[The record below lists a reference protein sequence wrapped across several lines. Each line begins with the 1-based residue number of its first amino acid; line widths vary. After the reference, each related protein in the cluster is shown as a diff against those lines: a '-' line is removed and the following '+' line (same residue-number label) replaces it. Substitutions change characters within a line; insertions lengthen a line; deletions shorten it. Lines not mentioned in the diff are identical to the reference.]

1 MAYRLEILG
10 PPRIIPD
17 QDTPDASLSLGKPL
31 ALLSFLV
38 VEARPVSREELGR
51 LLWPG
56 SPPSR
61 ARHSVRQAVWLVR
74 KTLGEAVVE
83 GDDPITVSPKALSTD
98 LRDFEAALT
107 RGDVDRARSL
117 WRGPLLDRLTL
128 SDCREWEHWLEENR
142 EILRGRFF
150 RSLLEAARLLMAEG
164 REGQEQAWVY
174 LEEATGQNPHSL
186 EARLLY
192 LEALLE
198 LGSGAALHLALEE
211 ARREVGELEGAPEA
225 LAEVEERVQ
234 ALQSR
239 EAVRE
244 PERLGES
251 MEMVGRS
258 GEVADLKGLWR
269 RLAVGRPQMASIVG
283 PAGIGKSR
291 LAEEF
296 LRWVRM
302 DGGRVARAKGYRGED
317 AIERGVL
324 VDLVRELLSLPGAGG
339 VSSASDAL
347 LRSIVPSLSS
357 GESGPPASVETPAAA
372 LTDAVTDLL
381 GAVGFEGPV
390 AVFVDDVQWA
400 DPESRALLFSVMR
413 RVRNVPVL
421 FLLGE
426 RTGGRGE
433 WGGRIP
439 VEEMGGR
446 ILCLEPLGEK
456 EVGELLTLLA
466 EVQPP
471 EQMSEVVR
479 KVHRASEGNPL
490 FIAELLR
497 ALVEAGACR
506 YEEDGWILKAGKM
519 PSELELPESLRALVG
534 DRLAR
539 LSREAG
545 VVAGALAAAHREVA
559 ASYLFRESGLAEEE
573 FTRAMRELLDRE
585 VVVWMGEHRLGFA
598 HDQLRGAAARRFR
611 YEGRKEGPLGRFA
624 GGLRETPG
632 RLAAAAVIVLLVL
645 VGWGGLELVGP
656 SGDPPPA
663 TYPFGRGR
671 VLFLGEPPLEF
682 IPPARA
688 GEAWEVREAVL
699 TLPESSLGDMRGP
712 FRTWRGGV
720 RWFGNTRHGEDPPV
734 ALELF
739 RKGSP
744 EVVMEAEGDVGF
756 HSLSPAGTEAL
767 LMRERRPSP
776 TYAQDL
782 LVLDLETGE
791 ERVLY
796 EAQEMMGGTSWSRD
810 GQRIAVVVRGLP
822 DTLLVLT
829 PTGEKV
835 GSFPLQAD
843 RTLNHPRWCQDNEHL
858 VLRATGAPSG
868 GAFLMDLRTGGSTQ
882 LASQFSVVS
891 RPLCLR
897 KAKGIVYSTWERERG
912 GMVVLEDPTTGEV
925 RVLRDSVSVPDSRAL
940 RWVPDT
946 VAPPIREIRVTG
958 AEPTLPWGERR
969 SFGVQGIRVD
979 GSREPVEAHWMS
991 RDPAVASVSQ
1001 EGLVTANGVGTALLV
1016 AEHRGW
1022 IRDSLRVRVTQAGSR
1037 PDVLFRETFDD
1048 GDLSED
1054 WVMRSTP
1061 PFRVE
1066 ENGERRVL
1074 FLCGDARFPDFMRT
1088 RTSFPLDQGV
1098 TLELGFR
1105 LPLTDRR
1112 DRQRL
1117 EVCLQEDAG
1126 SLEDLSAP
1134 SRPSLTLCFR
1144 FPTDELAK
1152 FQPDQASVTL
1162 LNMGVREEFHVGPW
1176 LPSSDWT
1183 HLALQLR
1190 ADGALS
1196 VFLNRELTH
1205 RSDVVLPLE
1214 PRARVHVRLGG
1225 ASVDTRLLIR
1235 DVVLWRGERFG
1246 EDVAGDDPGP
1256 PA

>member
-1 MAYRLEILG
+1 MGYRLEVLG
-10 PPRIIPD
+10 PPRIVPE
-17 QDTPDASLSLGKPL
+17 QGTPEASLSMGKPL

-56 SPPSR
+56 SPSSR

-83 GDDPITVSPKALSTD
+83 GDDPIAASPTALSTD
-98 LRDFEAALT
+98 LQDFEAALA

-150 RSLLEAARLLMAEG
+150 RSLLEAGRLLMAEG
-164 REGQEQAWVY
+164 REGQEQARAH
-174 LEEATGQNPHSL
+174 LEEAIAQNPHSL
-186 EARLLY
+186 ETRLLY
-192 LEALLE
+192 LEALLQLE
-198 LGSGAALHLALEE
+198 KVAAFPLALEE
-211 ARREVGELEGAPEA
+211 ARQDVGELEGAREA
-225 LAEVEERVQ
+225 LAEMEERGQ
-234 ALQSR
+234 ALRSR
-239 EAVRE
+239 EATRE

-269 RLAVGRPQMASIVG
+269 RVAVGRPQVASIVG

-302 DGGRVARAKGYRGED
+302 EGGRVARAKGYRGED
-317 AIERGVL
+317 TIEQGLL
-324 VDLVRELLSLPGAGG
+324 VDLVRELLGLPGARG

-357 GESGPPASVETPAAA
+357 RESGPPTSVETPAAA

-413 RVRNVPVL
+413 RTRNVPVL
-421 FLLGE
+421 FLLTE
-426 RTGGRGE
+426 RTGGGGE
-433 WGGRIP
+433 RMTRIP

-446 ILCLEPLGEK
+446 ILRLDPLGED

-466 EVQPP
+466 EVRPH
-471 EQMSEVVR
+471 EQASEVVR

-506 YEEDGWILKAGKM
+506 YEEDGWVLKAGKM
-519 PSELELPESLRALVG
+519 PSELELPESLRTLVG

-545 VVAGALAAAHREVA
+545 IVAGILAAAHREVA
-559 ASYLFRESGLAEEE
+559 ASHLFRESGLEEEE

-645 VGWGGLELVGP
+645 AGWGGLELVGP

-699 TLPESSLGDMRGP
+699 TLPEFSFGELRGP
-712 FRTWRGGV
+712 FRTWRGGL
-720 RWFGNTRHGEDPPV
+720 RWFGNTWHGEDPPV

-739 RKGSP
+739 PDGSR
-744 EVVMEAEGDVGF
+744 ELVMEAEGDVGF

-782 LVLDLETGE
+782 VFLDLETGE

-796 EAQEMMGGTSWSRD
+796 EAQEMMGGSFWSPD
-810 GQRIAVVVRGLP
+810 GQRIALAVRGLP
-822 DTLLVLT
+822 DTLLILT
-829 PTGEKV
+829 PGGEKMAAYPLPPDL
-835 GSFPLQAD
+835 SFHQ
-843 RTLNHPRWCQDNEHL
+843 PRWCRDNGHL
-858 VLRATGAPSG
+858 VLRVTGTTSG
-868 GAFLMDLRTGGSTQ
+868 GAYFFDLEEGSGNMVGT
-882 LASQFSVVS
+882 AFRGESV
-891 RPLCLR
+891 PLCLGSGR
-897 KAKGIVYSTWERERG
+897 GILYSGWDPELG
-912 GMVVLEDPTTGEV
+912 GVIVQEDPATGETQ
-925 RVLRDSVSVPDSRAL
+925 VLRDSVYFQYPECL
-940 RWVPDT
+940 RWLAEEVE
-946 VAPPIREIRVTG
+946 PPIRAIEIGRDRVDLT
-958 AEPTLPWGERR
+958 WGERR
-969 SFGVQGIRVD
+969 RLPVRGIRMN
-979 GSREPVEAHWMS
+979 GTRERVEARWVS
-991 RDPAVASVSQ
+991 RGPSVASVT
-1001 EGLVTANGVGTALLV
+1001 EKGLVTANGIGEAVLV
-1016 AEHRGW
+1016 AEYRGW
-1022 IRDSLRVRVTQAGSR
+1022 IQDTLRVRVVEGGER
-1037 PDVLFRETFDD
+1037 PDLLFRETFEA
-1048 GDLSED
+1048 GLSD
-1054 WVMRSTP
+1054 WVMEGEP
-1061 PFRVE
+1061 PFGIVQA
-1066 ENGERRVL
+1066 
-1074 FLCGDARFPDFMRT
+1074 GDREALLARGDGRFVDYVRT
-1088 RTSFPLDQGV
+1088 RAGFPADQGV
-1098 TLELGFR
+1098 TLELEFR

-1117 EVCLQEDAG
+1117 MVCLKEEAMEAKG
-1126 SLEDLSAP
+1126 GGIPLP
-1134 SRPSLTLCFR
+1134 HPRPRLDVCFR
-1144 FPTDELAK
+1144 WPGDQLAK
-1152 FQPDQASVTL
+1152 RRTDRATL
-1162 LNMGVREEFHVGPW
+1162 ILGRWGGQKEVDVGPW

-1196 VFLNRELTH
+1196 VFLDRELAH
-1205 RSDVVLPLE
+1205 RSDVVLPVE
-1214 PRARVHVRLGG
+1214 PQARVHVRLGG

-1246 EDVAGDDPGP
+1246 DGAAGNDPGP
-1256 PA
+1256 A